1 MIALCKMLLAAIWN
15 MLSTG
20 EFYNPA
26 VYILQPP
33 RPADKKKVLT
43 AKQTLELLR
52 LRGYVMK
59 DDPLDPVPA

>member
-15 MLSTG
+15 MLSAG

-26 VYILQPP
+26 GYILQAP
-33 RPADKKKVLT
+33 RPADKKVLT